1 MRKGKSSKTA
11 ERLGQPIY
19 KIFITLEKRCL
30 KVNYTYINRQYP
42 KRNKFINVGL
52 HVNSE

>member
-11 ERLGQPIY
+11 ERLGQAIY
-19 KIFITLEKRCL
+19 NIDIILENRCL
-30 KVNYTYINRQYP
+30 NLNHTYINRQYL
-42 KRNKFINVGL
+42 KRNKLINDGL